1 LGSVDNAHNVGTPAM
16 AQFANAAAA
25 NLVTDKGLSKVTIQ
39 IGFRLR
45 KGTVRVELAEFE
57 FLVNSR
63 L

>member
-25 NLVTDKGLSKVTIQ
+25 NSVTDKGLSKVTIQ